1 MLKFLFK
8 NKEENS
14 VDIDVYDATKGEIFS
29 FRVPKDKPFSYPK
42 DKVFDELEEV
52 KTFLPKDVEAKRNK
66 ILTIYLTKEQEEFLE
81 RYSEFYWKNMDIS
94 GEPYYNKTRKSF
106 APQFGENL
114 DQRQIAGF
122 NTMFSCKD
130 IIIDRYKYYQKIRE
144 GNEKVKA

>member
-29 FRVPKDKPFSYPK
+29 FRVPKDKPFTYPK
-42 DKVFDELEEV
+42 IAVFEEYNKV
-52 KTFLPKDVEAKRNK
+52 KSFLPQDVAKRNK

-130 IIIDRYKYYQKIRE
+130 IIIDRYEFRQKIRE
-144 GNEKVKA
+144 SNEKVKA

>member
-29 FRVPKDKPFSYPK
+29 FRVPKDKPFTYPK
-42 DKVFDELEEV
+42 IAVFDELEEV
-52 KTFLPKDVEAKRNK
+52 KTFLPNKVKVKRNK
-66 ILTIYLTKEQEEFLE
+66 ITTIYLTEEQEKFLKK
-81 RYSEFYWKNMDIS
+81 YSRFYWSNMDIS

-106 APQFGENL
+106 VPEFGENL

-130 IIIDRYKYYQKIRE
+130 IIIDRYKYYQKTE

>member
-1 MLKFLFK
+1 MFNFKFEDKLV
-8 NKEENS
+8 N
-14 VDIDVYDATKGEIFS
+14 IDVYDASKGETFS

-106 APQFGENL
+106 VPKFGENL
-114 DQRQIAGF
+114 DPRQIAGF
-122 NTMFSCKD
+122 NTIFDCKD
-130 IIIDRYKYYQKIRE
+130 AIINRYNELQKNIKER
-144 GNEKVKA
+144 V

>member
-1 MLKFLFK
+1 MFNFKFEDKLV
-8 NKEENS
+8 N
-14 VDIDVYDATKGEIFS
+14 IDVYDASKGETFS

-81 RYSEFYWKNMDIS
+81 RYSEYYWKNMDIS

-130 IIIDRYKYYQKIRE
+130 IIIDRYKYYQKTQE

>member
-1 MLKFLFK
+1 MFNFSFDEKDV
-8 NKEENS
+8 N
-14 VDIDVYDATKGEIFS
+14 IDVYDATCGETFS
-29 FRVPKDKPFSYPK
+29 FRVPKDKPFTYPK
-42 DKVFDELEEV
+42 NRVFDKYEKV

>member
-1 MLKFLFK
+1 MFNFKFEDKLV
-8 NKEENS
+8 N
-14 VDIDVYDATKGEIFS
+14 IDVYDASKGETFS
-29 FRVPKDKPFSYPK
+29 FRVPKDEPFSYPK
-42 DKVFDELEEV
+42 GRVFDEYEGV
-52 KTFLPKDVEAKRNK
+52 KTFLPNKVKVKRNK
-66 ILTIYLTKEQEEFLE
+66 ITTIYLTEEQEKFLKK
-81 RYSEFYWKNMDIS
+81 YSRFYWSNMDIS

>member
-14 VDIDVYDATKGEIFS
+14 VDIDVYDVTKGEIFS
-29 FRVPKDKPFSYPK
+29 FRVPKDKPFTYPK
-42 DKVFDELEEV
+42 IAVFDELEEV
-52 KTFLPKDVEAKRNK
+52 KTFLPNKVKVKRNK
-66 ILTIYLTKEQEEFLE
+66 ITTIYLTEEQEKFLKK
-81 RYSEFYWKNMDIS
+81 YSRFYWSNMDIS

-130 IIIDRYKYYQKIRE
+130 IIIDRYKYYQKTQE